1 VHQSSHAPVLTYMKP
16 SLLLLLGF
24 FLMVPASL
32 AQPTQGNRLGAV
44 RGQVVQSDSARTPL
58 PSATAVLRVAET
70 SALVTGAATDS
81 TGRFVLRNIRPGRY
95 QLTVTFVGYAPATR
109 DVVVAQ
115 GPVDLGVITLRDDA
129 AALRELEVQ
138 GQVIA
143 VQQRGDTLSFDARAF
158 AVNRDATVE
167 DLVRRMPGVT
177 IENGR
182 VQAQGE
188 EVRQV
193 RIDGRQ
199 LFGDDAAAALRNL
212 PAEIVSQV
220 QVFDQQSDQ
229 AMFTGFND
237 GNEQRALNI
246 VTRTSFRNALFGRA
260 FGGYGNEG
268 TYSTGINAN
277 SFQGDRR
284 FNLIAQSN
292 NINQTSFS
300 IEDIVGAL
308 GGPNIGGMMRMMGG
322 GRPGGGAVMMRP
334 GGGGGGG
341 GFGSELSQFLGGNNS
356 GISTTHAIAFNYS
369 DRFSPRL
376 EMNASY
382 FLNANVTDAREQ
394 VFQQYVAP
402 PLTDQTYSE
411 SGLNETRGQTH
422 RFNAR
427 VTYTHNRRSSVI
439 LTPRINVQL
448 RDADANQ
455 VGSAFGPQGILS
467 STSSQSGQKS
477 NALTFSN
484 DLLLRHRF
492 ETARRTVSLNLNTSL
507 TDRTSDRTLDGIN
520 RTYMNGALAREV
532 RQLQEISTVAQTLGW
547 GATLTYTEPIRQNGI
562 GELSYAYSFN
572 QNDNDQQTLD
582 LMGVVPTIDPTF
594 SSTFQSGFASHRVSA
609 GYRYQKDKLNFN
621 TSVGLQFAEQD
632 REQTFPTRRIQNRS
646 YVNVLPSANV
656 RYNFSR
662 TRNLNVF
669 LRAFTNQPSLTQLDD
684 AIDNS
689 NPLRVSR
696 GNPNLDPEQR
706 TSLTIRYLASQPAQG
721 GVFVA
726 VLNGQFTQNYIGSR
740 TLVIARDSS
749 ITPDLVLPAGAQLSE
764 TVNAGNSF
772 SLRGF
777 STIGRQIRPLKMNA
791 NINTSATWQRT
802 PGFVNGRLSDTDN
815 FSVGPGV
822 TLTSTASPNVDVN
835 LSSSTLI
842 SLVNNTLLPERNTRF
857 LTQATRL
864 AATFTLPRG
873 MVLTSTATHQAYS
886 GLDGAEPFLLWNV
899 GVGQKFLANQAAE
912 VRISANDLL
921 NQNNNFRRNVTDLA
935 VSDVT
940 SNVLQRYVQV
950 VLSYTVRP
958 RMRF

>member
-1 VHQSSHAPVLTYMKP
+1 MKTR
-16 SLLLLLGF
+16 LLLLVGF
-24 FLMVPASL
+24 CLLVPAAL
-32 AQPTQGNRLGAV
+32 AQPTQGNRLGAI
-44 RGQVVQSDSARTPL
+44 RGQVVQNDSARTPL

-70 SALVTGAATDS
+70 NALITGAATDS
-81 TGRFVLRNIRPGRY
+81 TGRFTLRNIRPGRY
-95 QLTVTFVGYAPATR
+95 QLTVSFVGYAPATR

-115 GPVDLGVITLRDDA
+115 GPVDLGVIVLRDDA
-129 AALRELEVQ
+129 TALRELEVQ

-158 AVNRDATVE
+158 AVNRDATAE

-177 IENGR
+177 VENGR

-199 LFGDDAAAALRNL
+199 LFGEDAAAALRNL

-268 TYSTGINAN
+268 TYNTGLNAN
-277 SFQGDRR
+277 AFQGERR
-284 FNLIAQSN
+284 LNLIAQSN
-292 NINQTSFS
+292 NVNQTNFS

-308 GGPNIGGMMRMMGG
+308 GGPNMGGMMRMMGG
-322 GRPGGGAVMMRP
+322 GRPGGGGQVMMMRP
-334 GGGGGGG
+334 GGGGFGG
-341 GFGSELSQFLGGNNS
+341 ELSQFLGGNNS
-356 GISTTHAIAFNYS
+356 GISTTHALAFNYS

-382 FLNANVTDAREQ
+382 FFNANDTDAREQ
-394 VFQQYVAP
+394 LFQQYVAP

-411 SGLNETRGQTH
+411 SGINDTRGQTH

-427 VTYTHNRRSSVI
+427 VTYTHNRRTSMI
-439 LTPRINVQL
+439 LTPRLNVQL
-448 RDADANQ
+448 RDATANQ
-455 VGSAFGPQGILS
+455 LGTAGGPAGTLS
-467 STSSQSGQKS
+467 SSSTLSEQNSS
-477 NALTFSN
+477 ALTFSN

-492 ETARRTVSLNLNTSL
+492 ETPRRTVSLNLNTSITNRD
-507 TDRTSDRTLDGIN
+507 TDRSLDGVN
-520 RTYMNGALAREV
+520 RTFMNGMLAREI
-532 RQLQEISTVAQTLGW
+532 RQLQEVTSVAETVGW

-562 GELSYAYSFN
+562 GELSYAYSYN

-582 LMGVVPTIDPTF
+582 LLGIAPVIDPTL
-594 SSTFQSGFASHRVSA
+594 SSTFQSGFASHRLSA

-621 TSVGLQFAEQD
+621 TSLGVQFAEQD
-632 REQTFPTRRIQNRS
+632 REQTFPTRRILQRS
-646 YVNVLPSANV
+646 YVNVLPSANL

-662 TRNLNVF
+662 TRNVNIF

-749 ITPDLVLPAGAQLSE
+749 ITPDLTLPAGAQLSE
-764 TVNAGNSF
+764 TVNAGNSV

-777 STIGRQIRPLKMNA
+777 TTIGRQIRPLKMNA
-791 NINTSATWQRT
+791 NLNASATWQRT
-802 PGFVNGRLSDTDN
+802 PGFVNGQLSDTDN
-815 FSVGPGV
+815 FSVGPGL
-822 TLTSTASPNVDVN
+822 TLASTASPNVDVS

-842 SLVNNTLLPERNTRF
+842 SLVNNTLLPERNTRY
-857 LTQATRL
+857 LTQSTRFATTL
-864 AATFTLPRG
+864 TLPHG
-873 MVLTSTATHQAYS
+873 IVLTSTATHQAFS
-886 GLDGAEPFLLWNV
+886 GLDGAEPYLLWNA
-899 GVGQKFLANQAAE
+899 GIGKKFLANQAAE

-921 NQNNNFRRNVTDLA
+921 NQNTSFRRNVTDLA